1 MHLTPGRIISLPI
14 AVSLLVC
21 NVSGET
27 IQLAQ
32 RSTAEIAFRNVAY
45 LAFALALIWY
55 SERVA
60 AAGAYFVRGH
70 DSQETPA
77 RLVYLAGWFFLI
89 VPPVLTYALNR

>member
-21 NVSGET
+21 SVSGET
-27 IQLAQ
+27 IQVAQ

-45 LAFALALIWY
+45 LTFALALIWFP
-55 SERVA
+55 ERIAASGGYVA
-60 AAGAYFVRGH
+60 RGH

-89 VPPVLTYALNR
+89 VPPVLTYALKR